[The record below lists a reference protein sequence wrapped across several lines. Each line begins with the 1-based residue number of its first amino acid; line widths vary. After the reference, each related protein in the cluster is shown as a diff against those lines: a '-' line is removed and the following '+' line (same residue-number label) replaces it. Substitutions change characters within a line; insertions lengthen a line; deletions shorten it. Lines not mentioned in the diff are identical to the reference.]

1 MNYAIDVSFS
11 KDFRPCFIHSNLARD
26 FYCLIKRRRKFFKAK
41 SLNEK
46 PTKETFGESFVQ
58 SPMAGKP
65 MAMNFRWKTSFQFNW
80 VFFNQS
86 SSKRFHRN
94 SFFSVERNPLSSSF
108 NTFLK
113 SGVLDLRFVTLI
125 CILECN
131 LESVFRG
138 PMPVSPNFHFV
149 EWDEK
154 QFLMKNDLKRRSWS
168 THLFLIK

>member
-11 KDFRPCFIHSNLARD
+11 KDFRPCFIRSTQARD
-26 FYCLIKRRRKFFKAK
+26 LNCLIKRRRKFFKAK

-65 MAMNFRWKTSFQFNW
+65 MAMNFRWKTSFQFNS
-80 VFFNQS
+80 VFSTKVHQNVS
-86 SSKRFHRN
+86 TEIL
-94 SFFSVERNPLSSSF
+94 SFQMKRNPLSSSF

-113 SGVLDLRFVTLI
+113 SGVLNLRFVTLI

-138 PMPVSPNFHFV
+138 PMPVSPNFHLV
-149 EWDEK
+149 ERNEK
-154 QFLMKNDLKRRSWS
+154 PFLMKKWLK
-168 THLFLIK
+168 